1 MLNANDLE
9 LLNQRVQF
17 EKNVVVQ
24 PIDAPVQVELARDG
38 KTAKFFH
45 RNTELVA
52 SVERPLMH
60 QLGSRLWNTQ
70 DYADI
75 NQRWKSMPAQQ
86 LEQALVAVF
95 QRHELVARHYRD
107 ERGMN
112 RVYGFVSPSFVDVNP
127 LDFRQQFIEQI
138 RMSATISPRSG
149 SLTRDKN
156 GDVTEWFDLHSPGHQ
171 TEFRYGLH
179 YARNSGYDAYKV
191 HWGREIIVCTN
202 GLKRWEGSVSRWKH
216 TRDLAMKDFI
226 EETVMEGIANQQWLE
241 ERIHTAQD
249 TRLAEDTFREL
260 MTRLSLAAATKERVH
275 SRVEVEA
282 KVVGRNEWALS
293 QAMTWL
299 GTHDRHMS
307 FWSKQQLTDLGTEL
321 LENSLQKVLEVDVKP
336 RNDGKYGIVLPQA
349 QALAS

>member
-1 MLNANDLE
+1 MLKTNDLE

-45 RNTELVA
+45 RNTELLA

-60 QLGSRLWNTQ
+60 QLGSRLWITQ
-70 DYADI
+70 DFAAI
-75 NQRWKSMPAQQ
+75 NQRWKSTPAQQ
-86 LEQALVAVF
+86 LEQELASVF
-95 QRHELVARHYRD
+95 QRHDLVVRHYRD
-107 ERGMN
+107 VRGVN
-112 RVYGFVSPSFVDVNP
+112 RVYGFVTPAFVDVNP
-127 LDFRQQFIEQI
+127 LDFRQRFIEQI
-138 RMSATISPRSG
+138 RLNTAISPKCG

-156 GDVTEWFDLHSPGHQ
+156 GDLMEWFDFQSPGYQ

-191 HWGREIIVCTN
+191 HWGREVIICTN
-202 GLKRWEGSVSRWKH
+202 GLKRWESSVSRWKH
-216 TRDLAMKDFI
+216 TRELAVMDFI
-226 EETVMEGIANQQWLE
+226 EETVREGIANQQWLE
-241 ERIHTAQD
+241 ERIHNAQD
-249 TRLAEDTFREL
+249 TQLAEDIFREL
-260 MTRLSLAAATKERVH
+260 MARLSLAAATKERLH

-282 KVVGRNEWALS
+282 EVVGRNEWALS

-307 FWSKQQLTDLGTEL
+307 FWIKQQLTDLGTEL
-321 LENSLQKVLEVDVKP
+321 LENSLKKVLEVDVKP
-336 RNDGKYGIVLPQA
+336 RGDGRYGIVLPQA
-349 QALAS
+349 RNLSA